1 MGSAMKPGDFLNW
14 RKTLGYTQ
22 EEAGQKLG
30 VDRSTIQNWE
40 REITR
45 VPRIVELACQELMR
59 RWKQRPEFG
68 PVALVCADEPMRPE
82 ADYPTRTVFVQC
94 ELYPNNEV
102 AIRRTLRLGATG
114 KFVNPLII
122 DQDGGIVWS
131 TPDLLCE
138 CDRRRETARSQTK
151 PLGPG
156 PSKAKIK
163 KDRPNRRSRRRAVA
177 LKVAKK

>member
-1 MGSAMKPGDFLNW
+1 MKPEDLLNW

-40 REITR
+40 RGVTR
-45 VPRIVELACQELMR
+45 VPRIMELACRELTR

-68 PVALVCADEPMRPE
+68 PVALVCADEPMRPKD
-82 ADYPTRTVFVQC
+82 DYPTRAVFVQC

-102 AIRRTLRLGATG
+102 AIRRTLRLEATG

-131 TPDLLCE
+131 TPDLLRE
-138 CDRRRETARSQTK
+138 CDRRRETARPQTK
-151 PLGPG
+151 RSGPE

-163 KDRPNRRSRRRAVA
+163 RDKSNGRSRRRGRAAA
-177 LKVAKK
+177 LKRAKK